1 MHPLNPQIAH
11 IPGLTGSAVTPDGET
26 IFTVDISA
34 FTKTDFKQ
42 AHKRDHVQEKI
53 QESKEAQPHKPLV
66 MVVDDSITMRR
77 VSQRML
83 ERAGY
88 EVILAKDGLEAIE
101 TLVNVTPDLIMLD
114 IEMPRMDGF
123 EVLTRI
129 RETEKLMKTPVMMV
143 TSRSGEKHRMRAFD
157 IGANEYCGKP
167 YQEEEILK
175 VIDQLLNA
183 KA

>member
-1 MHPLNPQIAH
+1 MGQFSGGHCLSQIAVL
-11 IPGLTGSAVTPDGET
+11 I
-26 IFTVDISA
+26 
-34 FTKTDFKQ
+34 
-42 AHKRDHVQEKI
+42 
-53 QESKEAQPHKPLV
+53 
-66 MVVDDSITMRR
+66 VDDSAVVRQVTRKI
-77 VSQRML
+77 L
-83 ERAGY
+83 ETDASI
-88 EVILAKDGLEAIE
+88 EVIGVAADPIFARQKMGQRW
-101 TLVNVTPDLIMLD
+101 PDVIILD

-143 TSRSGEKHRMRAFD
+143 TSLSGEKHRMRAFD